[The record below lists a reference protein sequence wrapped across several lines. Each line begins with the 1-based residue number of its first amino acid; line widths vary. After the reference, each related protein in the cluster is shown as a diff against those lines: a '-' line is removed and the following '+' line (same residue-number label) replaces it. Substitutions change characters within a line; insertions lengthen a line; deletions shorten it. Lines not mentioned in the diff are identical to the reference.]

1 LTINKGSAI
10 LKVMKKELLSF
21 IIEQPKQRHHKM
33 LFQAGTPFK
42 QKVVQ
47 NKTLYKRNEKHRK
60 NQDS

>member
-1 LTINKGSAI
+1 
-10 LKVMKKELLSF
+10 MKKELLSF